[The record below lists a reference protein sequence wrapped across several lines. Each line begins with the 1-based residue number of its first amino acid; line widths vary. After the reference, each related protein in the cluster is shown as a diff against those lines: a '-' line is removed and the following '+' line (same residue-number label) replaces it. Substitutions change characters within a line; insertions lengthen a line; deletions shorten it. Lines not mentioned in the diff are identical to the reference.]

1 MKGVLFMAERL
12 KWKEI
17 TMKYPM
23 QWVGL
28 TDVKW
33 EDDND
38 STIESAVVSYS
49 GLPRSEAVKMMHKT
63 KGQIIA
69 RFTEPDKV
77 PFLGVT
83 M

>member
-1 MKGVLFMAERL
+1 MKGALFMAERL
-12 KWKEI
+12 KWNEI
-17 TMKYPM
+17 ATKYPM

-49 GLPRSEAVKMMHKT
+49 GLPRSEAVRLMHKT

-69 RFTEPDKV
+69 RFTEPNKL
-77 PFLGVT
+77 PFIGIT
-83 M
+83 Q